1 MRNRGSITA
10 ILPLFRGE
18 RRGKR
23 DFIRVINFRLGAR
36 NRAPM
41 LLLATSC
48 RHPAALRPRFP
59 ETSKGGQGGTL
70 ARCVCISDRYVRIT
84 RFLAGDSAERV
95 YALRARIRRNPLDLA
110 TLAGRVES
118 GEQFK
123 GEENAESETP
133 RCFQNIAPLSRLNA
147 CTRVLLDPFRDIQI
161 NRSISWCL
169 EANRAEI
176 AIRNR
181 SLYITSYNLMRSFTR

>member
-1 MRNRGSITA
+1 MRNRGSIIA
-10 ILPLFRGE
+10 ILPLFHGE
-18 RRGKR
+18 RRGRR

-36 NRAPM
+36 NRAPV

-59 ETSKGGQGGTL
+59 ETSKGGQGGSL

-110 TLAGRVES
+110 TLAGRAES

-123 GEENAESETP
+123 REENAESETP
-133 RCFQNIAPLSRLNA
+133 RFFSKYRSFVPFKRLYSRFARSSSRYTNKSIGFL
-147 CTRVLLDPFRDIQI
+147 VSQKQI
-161 NRSISWCL
+161 
-169 EANRAEI
+169 AEI